1 MMEKVLF
8 KLCTFFIHI
17 KGDQINIP
25 VVLISEE
32 DGEKL
37 LKYLT
42 DTDPLIS
49 KSVALQV
56 KFDMVCFYF
65 NASLISQPVTDFVI
79 YEFWMSSENYK
90 SYDILQE
97 MKDLDSYF
105 VN

>member
-1 MMEKVLF
+1 
-8 KLCTFFIHI
+8 
-17 KGDQINIP
+17 
-25 VVLISEE
+25 VLISEE

-65 NASLISQPVTDFVI
+65 NASLIS
-79 YEFWMSSENYK
+79 
-90 SYDILQE
+90 
-97 MKDLDSYF
+97 
-105 VN
+105 